1 MNKTKCR
8 ICLTT
13 NLFFFILISKI
24 FPSSLG
30 ERIDS
35 VITQLDKKYSFT
47 IYYNNIPD
55 SIHSKHITFI
65 TAPKEQYA
73 KLLRYLTFFSKEFN
87 KYSTSFINT
96 VHLRRIAIVT
106 NLASDSSY
114 RNAVPDSI
122 HRVLYYDY
130 DVLKYGV
137 LYSMHVLHH
146 EFYHLIEL
154 DTKGT
159 RYYKDP
165 LWANFNE
172 KGFEYGHGGKYCY
185 NVVAN
190 FTELIHPYKGFI
202 NLYSMSALEE
212 DKCEIFAT
220 LMVAQDQFLVCK
232 WMAEHDKIIEMK
244 VKYMKNFLHSICSE
258 MNNKYWKTLN

>member
-1 MNKTKCR
+1 MKIKLSLVTC
-8 ICLTT
+8 IF
-13 NLFFFILISKI
+13 LFALISDAYTL
-24 FPSSLG
+24 SLK
-30 ERIDS
+30 EKIDS
-35 VITQLDKKYSFT
+35 VVTQIEKKYSLSL
-47 IYYNNIPD
+47 YYNNVPD
-55 SIHSKHITFI
+55 SIHSKHITFK
-65 TAPKEQYA
+65 TAPEGQYE
-73 KLLRYLTFFSKEFN
+73 KLLRYMIFFSKEFN
-87 KYSTSFINT
+87 KYPVKFINT
-96 VHLRRIAIVT
+96 VHLKRIAIVT

-130 DVLKYGV
+130 DVLIYGV

-165 LWANFNE
+165 SWANFNE

-185 NVVAN
+185 NIVAN
-190 FTELIHPYKGFI
+190 YTELIHPYKGFI
-202 NLYSMSALEE
+202 DLYSMSALEE
-212 DKCEIFAT
+212 DKCEVFAI
-220 LMVAQDQFLVCK
+220 LMVAQDRFLVCK
-232 WMAEHDKIIEMK
+232 WMAKNDKILEMK

-258 MNNKYWKTLN
+258 INNKYWKSLN